1 MKEPYVEGLA
11 SHRGPGSYADSREAV
26 GGALIGVRT
35 GWDDEPRNQSSRRRR
50 RRRGRRKAILS
61 PSLGETGWGTRGQRP
76 HACAETLCLNL
87 GDLQPPH
94 GQGRRGAQREAERH
108 SLWIATRNRP
118 ENRLIAIEL

>member
-11 SHRGPGSYADSREAV
+11 SHHGPESYADGREAV
-26 GGALIGVRT
+26 GGALIGVST
-35 GWDDEPRNQSSRRRR
+35 GWATSLEINISWMRRRP
-50 RRRGRRKAILS
+50 RGRRKAIS
-61 PSLGETGWGTRGQRP
+61 STSIGETGWGTRGLRP

-108 SLWIATRNRP
+108 SRR
-118 ENRLIAIEL
+118 